1 MIKIIPDKNMRLTQW
16 DIDRKVLISGI
27 DLDGAEVHFASPG
40 DDHGAYV
47 VKPEN
52 GAAVIP
58 NVLLTLAGTV
68 SVYVYPPD
76 YTVYSVTLPVAP
88 REKPD
93 DYVYTPS
100 EVLRYE
106 TLEKQIGN
114 LDDLKTTT
122 KSDLVSAINE
132 AAESGGGGKVDAVT
146 VNGVEQPVEDKTA
159 KITVDKTTVG
169 LGNVDN
175 TSDADK
181 PISTAQATA
190 IADAKKAGTDA
201 QAAVASLAEATQT
214 ALNEKLNKTAVVNVT
229 ASATAGQAADA
240 KSVYDSLP
248 TIRTWTSAD
257 VEDAT

>member
-1 MIKIIPDKNMRLTQW
+1 MRLTQW

-47 VKPEN
+47 VKPE
-52 GAAVIP
+52 GDTAAIP
-58 NVLLTLAGTV
+58 NILLTLAGTI

-76 YTVYSVTLPVAP
+76 YTVYSVTLPVTP

-114 LDDLKTTT
+114 LDELKTTA
-122 KSDLVSAINE
+122 KDDLVSAINE
-132 AAESGGGGKVDAVT
+132 AAESGSGKVDAVT
-146 VNGVEQPVEDKTA
+146 VNGVSQPIENKTA
-159 KITVDKTTVG
+159 EITINKATVG

-175 TSDADK
+175 TSDEDK

-201 QAAVASLAEATQT
+201 QAAVASLAETTQT
-214 ALNEKLNKTAVVNVT
+214 ALNQKLDKTAVVDVT
-229 ASATAGQAADA
+229 ASAATGQAADA
-240 KSVYDSLP
+240 KSVYGSLP
-248 TIRTWTSAD
+248 TVKTWTAAD
-257 VEDAT
+257 LEDAT

>member
-47 VKPEN
+47 VKPES

-58 NVLLTLAGTV
+58 NILLTLAGTI

-114 LDDLKTTT
+114 LDDLKTTA
-122 KSDLVSAINE
+122 KGDLVSAINE
-132 AAESGGGGKVDAVT
+132 AAESGSGKVDAVS
-146 VNGVEQPVEDKTA
+146 VNGVEQPVEDKVA

-169 LGNVDN
+169 LDNVDN

-201 QAAVASLAEATQT
+201 QAAVASLATATQD
-214 ALNEKLNKTAVVNVT
+214 ALNEKLDKTAVVGVT

-240 KSVYDSLP
+240 KAVWDMIGDVKSL
-248 TIRTWTSAD
+248 I
-257 VEDAT
+257 DAI